1 MTLIPGSVAKGLS
14 RLGEGESGGVRFF
27 EGDQAAGELE
37 EGEVVLFFLRPAD
50 QDRAVAVEP
59 GVGRFDDPA
68 ACFPAGRVG
77 LEFDLVAAAADL
89 RRESVGADD
98 LA

>member
-1 MTLIPGSVAKGLS
+1 MG
-14 RLGEGESGGVRFF
+14 FF
-27 EGDQAAGELE
+27 EGDEAAGELE

-50 QDRAVAVEP
+50 QDGAVAVEP

-68 ACFPAGRVG
+68 ARLPARG
-77 LEFDLVAAAADL
+77 LGLQLDLVAAAADV
-89 RRESVGADD
+89 RSEPVGGDD

>member
-1 MTLIPGSVAKGLS
+1 MG
-14 RLGEGESGGVRFF
+14 FF
-27 EGDQAAGELE
+27 EGDEAAGELE

-50 QDRAVAVEP
+50 QDAAVSVEP

-68 ACFPAGRVG
+68 ARFPARGLG
-77 LEFDLVAAAADL
+77 LELDLVAAAADV
-89 RRESVGADD
+89 RGEPVGADD